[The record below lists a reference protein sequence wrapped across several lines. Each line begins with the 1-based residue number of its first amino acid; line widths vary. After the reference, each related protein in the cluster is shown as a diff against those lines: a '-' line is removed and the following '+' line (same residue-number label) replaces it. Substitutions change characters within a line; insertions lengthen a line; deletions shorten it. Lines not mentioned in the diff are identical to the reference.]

1 MKPLSILLILTL
13 LLLTTLTLRIRG
25 GRRCSVIINGVDL
38 STKVKGKIVDF
49 LGAEREKD
57 SIKVQVLVK

>member
-13 LLLTTLTLRIRG
+13 LLLTTLNLRIRG